1 MDSNISI
8 WEIISD
14 CPRMESLQYRDF
26 GTLTSEE
33 RDFILI
39 RIEKAKQALQVHL
52 DGGPQEKGRR
62 AQQTKPPRNW

>member
-1 MDSNISI
+1 
-8 WEIISD
+8 
-14 CPRMESLQYRDF
+14 MESLQYRDF